1 MFDYQRVNIPNWPTR
16 WFLMIVYGLR
26 LIEGFALSEKNS
38 GRKIIELKLCWVVRV
53 GKCRTTW
60 GFLTISVGDEKSK
73 NPQFGDVG
81 HLPHVPP
88 PGGSTE
94 KLCCRWGCCFRESS
108 SVRPSSL
115 IARWWFLE
123 KYWSGRPK
131 YYGLLSAINIFWDHS
146 LPFFQPCLE
155 TDETTSQR
163 RRIATNR
170 KRCQGRQEAWLEIG
184 VCPKLG

>member
-16 WFLMIVYGLR
+16 WFLMMVYGLR

-38 GRKIIELKLCWVVRV
+38 SRKIIELKLCWVVRV

-60 GFLTISVGDEKSK
+60 GFLKISVGDEKSK

-94 KLCCRWGCCFRESS
+94 KLCCHWGCCFRESS

-115 IARWWFLE
+115 IARW
-123 KYWSGRPK
+123 
-131 YYGLLSAINIFWDHS
+131 
-146 LPFFQPCLE
+146 
-155 TDETTSQR
+155 
-163 RRIATNR
+163 
-170 KRCQGRQEAWLEIG
+170 
-184 VCPKLG
+184 